1 MNLRWVIAPTAMA
14 LMWRFAL
21 VLIAGFALTAVWNS
35 SPMELQS
42 IGGGTK
48 PTKPPQAS
56 APGPD
61 HIAPTVTP
69 SYAAIAEHPLFYPSR
84 MPWVP
89 PPPPRPEPVSTAPS
103 PLTNY
108 ALVGVIVSGHTRS
121 ALIRPPGANKTITL
135 GEGQE
140 LDGWTLQ
147 QITRD
152 RLYFAAGGVSYEMD
166 FRKPS
171 ESVR

>member
-1 MNLRWVIAPTAMA
+1 MNLRAAIAPITTA
-14 LMWRFAL
+14 LTWRLAL
-21 VLIAGFALTAVWNS
+21 VLMSGFVLFTVWTS
-35 SPMELQS
+35 SPAELQS
-42 IGGGTK
+42 IGGNAMAAR
-48 PTKPPQAS
+48 PQQANAPAS
-56 APGPD
+56 DAVTPS
-61 HIAPTVTP
+61 VTP

-89 PPPPRPEPVSTAPS
+89 PPPPQPEPVSTAPS

-121 ALIRPPGANKTITL
+121 ALIKPPGANKTITL
-135 GEGQE
+135 EEGQE

-152 RLYFAAGGVSYEMD
+152 RLHFAAGSASYEMA

-171 ESVR
+171 ESAR